1 MAVGI
6 RHFSVTQVSVSYKFA
21 PVHCV
26 IFNPEVEHEC
36 LQTLCTSKADAPL
49 NSSVVLVVSHTIIKH
64 ILTAYRA
71 F

>member
-6 RHFSVTQVSVSYKFA
+6 RHFSVTQVSLSYTSA

-26 IFNPEVEHEC
+26 IFYSEVEHEC

-49 NSSVVLVVSHTIIKH
+49 NSSVVLVVYHMIIKH
-64 ILTAYRA
+64 TLTV
-71 F
+71 